1 MSLSVDLALQARDF
15 LVGSVGRAFCAT
27 NRGIPTLQ
35 FFTALAG
42 GASHH
47 RHVFGFGAAAY
58 RLACQNVD
66 LSIRLMHS
74 LCALSLC
81 EIRFCCAQLVGRVT
95 FRSRVASKIDS
106 LARAE

>member
-15 LVGSVGRAFCAT
+15 LVGSVSRAFCAT
-27 NRGIPTLQ
+27 NRGIAALQ

-42 GASHH
+42 SASHH

-66 LSIRLMHS
+66 LSIGLMHS
-74 LCALSLC
+74 LPALSLR
-81 EIRFCCAQLVGRVT
+81 EISFCCAQLIRRVA
-95 FRSRVASKIDS
+95 FCSGVASKIDS
-106 LARAE
+106 L